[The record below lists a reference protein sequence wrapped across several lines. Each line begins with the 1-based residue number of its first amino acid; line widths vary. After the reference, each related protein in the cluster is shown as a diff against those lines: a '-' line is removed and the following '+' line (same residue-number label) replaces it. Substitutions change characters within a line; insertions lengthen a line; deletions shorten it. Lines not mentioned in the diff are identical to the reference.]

1 MMSLLIKKHNKEEF
15 MSRIKFLDILEE
27 TKTKPLHSGSS
38 SQGYQSDFSTRGVA
52 RDFQESE
59 QEFAPR
65 RRERTEPAENKLSSL
80 RERSLLRDSGV
91 SYESREPRTTI
102 KQHASSPKINTI
114 SKDDSKVLLTGAL
127 FVLFGGMLFLSG
139 YWVGKTITSN
149 VKSDNE
155 VLMAQSFNDF
165 KKSEQFSDVAATT
178 MPMASTVDTIA
189 PMKVIEPVPTVPTPA
204 KTTTPKPAA
213 PKPTPTPSQEYI
225 IQISAHSTME
235 SARLVEDQLRAS
247 GFSAYTSESVI
258 GDSVFFRVRL
268 RGFNSKKSAEDTL
281 TQIKARGVGQDG
293 FVLTLE

>member
-1 MMSLLIKKHNKEEF
+1 

-52 RDFQESE
+52 RDFRESE

-65 RRERTEPAENKLSSL
+65 RRERTDLSENKLPSL

-91 SYESREPRTTI
+91 SYESREPRATI
-102 KQHASSPKINTI
+102 KQQASSPKINTI

-149 VKSDNE
+149 VKSDSE

-204 KTTTPKPAA
+204 KTTTTPKPPATPKPA
-213 PKPTPTPSQEYI
+213 TPAPSQEYI

-235 SARLVEDQLRAS
+235 SARLVEDQLRAA

-268 RGFNSKKSAEDTL
+268 RGFTSKKSAEDTL